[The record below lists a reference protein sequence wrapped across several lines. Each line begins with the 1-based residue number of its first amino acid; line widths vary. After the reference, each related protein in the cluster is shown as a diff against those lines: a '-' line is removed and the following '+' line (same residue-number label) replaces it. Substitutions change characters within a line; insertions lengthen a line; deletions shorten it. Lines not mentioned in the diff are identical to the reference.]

1 MGLKNLS
8 WKHSK
13 GHTWGT
19 MASMIQ
25 GGVSDLR
32 LQDEQVQAGG
42 GGKGHSQQ
50 KNSLYKGTGRGDGP

>member
-1 MGLKNLS
+1 
-8 WKHSK
+8 
-13 GHTWGT
+13 